1 VAQVALAVLLTAGAG
16 LLIRSFISTLQEN
29 PGFDPTGI
37 TLLDVSLPEFR
48 YPDGLSRL
56 TFAQELLSRGE
67 SLPGAQAVALGR
79 NLPISGSNMTSP
91 LRVEGSPG
99 MTPAVQVAMVTSGY
113 FDVLGIPLVEGSGF
127 GDADRPD
134 GPSQL
139 IVDPG
144 VRTQDG
150 RPVKMGD
157 RAHSFFG
164 AQDFRDVVGVVGS
177 VRHRGLRADP
187 APIVYEPFFQ
197 KGGAAGFTLL
207 VRSDAPAGV
216 VARSARDLVRSLDPE
231 LAVDQ
236 ITTME
241 TRIRRSL
248 AEPRFYTLV
257 LSVFGTLAVLL
268 ALAGCQ
274 AGLAHRVA
282 ARRREI
288 GLRVALGASAS
299 SVRRM
304 ILRRG
309 LLLTG
314 AGMVLGFLAA
324 VPCARLL
331 ESQLYGVTV
340 GDPLTYGAL
349 LLLLLGAG
357 ALASDL
363 PARQAAALDP
373 AEVLKEG

>member
-1 VAQVALAVLLTAGAG
+1 
-16 LLIRSFISTLQEN
+16 
-29 PGFDPTGI
+29 
-37 TLLDVSLPEFR
+37 
-48 YPDGLSRL
+48 
-56 TFAQELLSRGE
+56 
-67 SLPGAQAVALGR
+67 
-79 NLPISGSNMTSP
+79 
-91 LRVEGSPG
+91 
-99 MTPAVQVAMVTSGY
+99 
-113 FDVLGIPLVEGSGF
+113 
-127 GDADRPD
+127 
-134 GPSQL
+134 
-139 IVDPG
+139 
-144 VRTQDG
+144 
-150 RPVKMGD
+150 
-157 RAHSFFG
+157 
-164 AQDFRDVVGVVGS
+164 
-177 VRHRGLRADP
+177 
-187 APIVYEPFFQ
+187 
-197 KGGAAGFTLL
+197 
-207 VRSDAPAGV
+207 
-216 VARSARDLVRSLDPE
+216 
-231 LAVDQ
+231 
-236 ITTME
+236 ME

-257 LSVFGTLAVLL
+257 LSLFGALAVLL

-304 ILRRG
+304 VLRRG

-314 AGMVLGFLAA
+314 AGMVLGLLAA

-349 LLLLLGAG
+349 LLLLLGTG